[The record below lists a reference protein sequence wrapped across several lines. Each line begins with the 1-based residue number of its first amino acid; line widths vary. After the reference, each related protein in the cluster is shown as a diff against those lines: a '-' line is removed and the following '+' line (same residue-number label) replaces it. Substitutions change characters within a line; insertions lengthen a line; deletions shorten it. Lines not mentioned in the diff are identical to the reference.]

1 MFLLHDESILRILLE
16 GVEASS
22 TFMFNFDGSLVETK
36 IANQVVVPL
45 EVALAVIVGVVWVK
59 GIVYSIDD

>member
-1 MFLLHDESILRILLE
+1 
-16 GVEASS
+16 
-22 TFMFNFDGSLVETK
+22 MFNFDGSLVETK